1 MKFWKILKFEIGT
14 IIDNAYTKHLYF
26 NLNIWIYAIINRILN
41 CLMEKIDDEVMT
53 DDCEEKLME
62 IQYFVMRDWR

>member
-1 MKFWKILKFEIGT
+1 M
-14 IIDNAYTKHLYF
+14 
-26 NLNIWIYAIINRILN
+26 IYAIINRILN

>member
-1 MKFWKILKFEIGT
+1 MKFQKILKFEIGT
-14 IIDNAYTKHLYF
+14 IIDNSYTKHLYF

-41 CLMEKIDDEVMT
+41 CLMEKIDDEVMK

>member
-1 MKFWKILKFEIGT
+1 
-14 IIDNAYTKHLYF
+14 
-26 NLNIWIYAIINRILN
+26 
-41 CLMEKIDDEVMT
+41 MEKIDDEVMT